1 MREHRPVSIADQIFE
16 NLEHDILVGKYARGE
31 VLSELRLSEELGV
44 SRTPIR
50 EAIRR
55 LQQENIL
62 EDTGRGAVVVGISKE
77 DVRDMYEIRRRV
89 EGLAAAR
96 AAQNITD
103 EELTRM
109 RDILDLQHFYIEK
122 TGSDNSAQIRN
133 LDSDFHELLYK
144 SCGSRTYSSVLLS
157 MHKKIMK
164 YRRVSIKDHSRAVG
178 AYEEHVAIYEALAAH
193 DSARAEQAA
202 QLHVEKAAESIETVE
217 L

>member
-16 NLEHDILVGKYARGE
+16 NLEHDILAGKYTRGE

-62 EDTGRGAVVVGISKE
+62 EDTGHGVVVIGISKE

-96 AAQNITD
+96 AAQNVTD
-103 EELTRM
+103 EDLQRM
-109 RDILDLQHFYIEK
+109 RDALDLQHFYIEK
-122 TGSDNSAQIRN
+122 DGSDNSAQIRN
-133 LDSDFHELLYK
+133 LDSDFHELLYE

-157 MHKKIMK
+157 MHRKIMK
-164 YRRVSIKDHSRAVG
+164 YRRVSVKNHTRAVQ

-193 DSARAEQAA
+193 DSDRAEKAA
-202 QLHVEKAAESIETVE
+202 AYHVEKAAESIETVE